1 MRETHSKNTVRYY
14 LLVLFLLLFL
24 FFSNDFGLIDVQ
36 KTAIVMAVGI
46 DREEDTFIVTSQIA
60 IPQSSKA
67 GKATEAVQLV
77 SRGKTVGEALDE
89 INAKTGWYPKLVF
102 CNLIILGEKAAKEN
116 VFDALD
122 YFLRDEYLS
131 DDCLL
136 ATCNGL
142 AKELLDTT
150 ALVEHA
156 SSTAMQKVLSPHA
169 EQVGTVLPTTL
180 REFSIAYF
188 SESKSGFLP
197 ILMKEPQQEH
207 IDGEKSEKSASGGQ
221 NASSD
226 DAQGKKSDPTEDKP
240 VFSAKETALFVNGKQ
255 VDVLTA
261 DETFALGSVLNKLRL
276 ASYTVNRE
284 GKTCSLT
291 IKHNAPNIKLR
302 TGKNEN
308 FTLDVNVTMSA
319 GILDYSLSQDVEELS
334 SIGNVPMEYFSLAEK
349 KLAGEI
355 QTVYEK
361 CRACGCDLFGVRER
375 LIKYGKRNLHQLESS
390 AFGNTRVN
398 VSVRFRNIR

>member
-1 MRETHSKNTVRYY
+1 M
-14 LLVLFLLLFL
+14 
-24 FFSNDFGLIDVQ
+24 
-36 KTAIVMAVGI
+36 
-46 DREEDTFIVTSQIA
+46 
-60 IPQSSKA
+60 
-67 GKATEAVQLV
+67 
-77 SRGKTVGEALDE
+77 
-89 INAKTGWYPKLVF
+89 
-102 CNLIILGEKAAKEN
+102 
-116 VFDALD
+116 
-122 YFLRDEYLS
+122 
-131 DDCLL
+131 
-136 ATCNGL
+136 
-142 AKELLDTT
+142 
-150 ALVEHA
+150 
-156 SSTAMQKVLSPHA
+156 
-169 EQVGTVLPTTL
+169 
-180 REFSIAYF
+180 
-188 SESKSGFLP
+188 
-197 ILMKEPQQEH
+197 
-207 IDGEKSEKSASGGQ
+207 
-221 NASSD
+221 
-226 DAQGKKSDPTEDKP
+226 
-240 VFSAKETALFVNGKQ
+240 NGKQ

-390 AFGNTRVN
+390 AFSNTRVN